1 MSVSKA
7 LTVTWLP
14 SSRMTRI
21 LGLQIFNNDR
31 AFRRNSSLSVHFFP
45 AFYKSRTITLPLS
58 ILAIKV
64 WISSMLS
71 YSTAGY
77 KGTGANCY

>member
-31 AFRRNSSLSVHFFP
+31 AFSVHFFP